1 MLFSCVW
8 LQFKLYLAEYLAII
22 FFGYL
27 AYWRFKLKINYMDL
41 PIIYH
46 PDYVAPLPEGHRFP
60 MLKFRQLYELLLADG
75 VAQLQQFHIP
85 ESPHRELIQ
94 LVHTSE
100 YVQAYCNGTLDP
112 KAQRRIGL
120 PWSPALVNRTCV
132 AVGGTILTAKLALTQ
147 GLACNTAGGTHHAFP
162 SYGSGFCIFNDLAI
176 ACRVLQ
182 KLNLAKKI
190 LIVDLDVHQ
199 GDGTAF
205 IFQDDDSVF
214 TFSMHCEV
222 NFPGTKQKSDLD
234 VPLPTGMEDDAYLQ
248 TLASYL
254 PDLLS
259 NVKPD
264 LILYDAGVDPHIGDR
279 LGKLALTD
287 SGIFRRE
294 MQVLSTCVAA
304 GYPVACV
311 IGGGYADDMKSLVW
325 RHSLV
330 HRAASQ
336 IYQQYRL

>member
-1 MLFSCVW
+1 
-8 LQFKLYLAEYLAII
+8 
-22 FFGYL
+22 
-27 AYWRFKLKINYMDL
+27 MDL

-46 PDYVAPLPEGHRFP
+46 PDYVAPLPDEHRFP
-60 MLKFRQLYELLLADG
+60 MSKFRLLYESLIEDG
-75 VAQLQQFHIP
+75 VAQKQQFHRP
-85 ESPHRELIQ
+85 SPPSSELIE
-94 LVHTSE
+94 LVHSQD
-100 YVQAYCNGTLDP
+100 YVQAYCEGTLDP

-120 PWSPALVNRTCV
+120 PWSRALVNRTCTGL
-132 AVGGTILTAKLALTQ
+132 GGTILTAELAIKK

-162 SYGSGFCIFNDLAI
+162 TYGSGFCIFNDLAV
-176 ACRVLQ
+176 ASRVLQ
-182 KLNLAKKI
+182 RQKLAQKI

-205 IFQDDDSVF
+205 TFQGDDTVF

-234 VPLPTGMEDDAYLQ
+234 VGLPEGMEDEAYLQ
-248 TLASYL
+248 TLANYL

-259 NVKPD
+259 QIKPD
-264 LILYDAGVDPHIGDR
+264 IVLYDAGVDPHIGDR

-287 SGIFRRE
+287 TGIFCRE

-311 IGGGYADDMKSLVW
+311 IGGGYANDIRSLVY
-325 RHSLV
+325 RHSLI
-330 HRAASQ
+330 HRAATEVFQ
-336 IYQQYRL
+336 RYRL